1 MFINTASGRGIG
13 PNRSRFFLI
22 LFDYTPA
29 GFHAGTSGA
38 GFIEVRAQVTFL
50 FPFQGLHDYFAI
62 MAGHIRTIIRK
73 YTPRDKSSLISILQ
87 AVQKQEGYLSPEAV
101 ELISRHLG
109 ISKSQ
114 VFGVAT
120 FYRSFSFTPKGE
132 CCLSVCV
139 GTACHVR
146 GAQII
151 AEELERVLGIK
162 AGETTPDRKFS
173 VETVSCL
180 GACALGPIVVE
191 DGQYHGQM
199 NINKTQ
205 ALLEKLQEGKK
216 SEDA

>member
-1 MFINTASGRGIG
+1 MVSDSIQ
-13 PNRSRFFLI
+13 LI
-22 LFDYTPA
+22 
-29 GFHAGTSGA
+29 
-38 GFIEVRAQVTFL
+38 IE
-50 FPFQGLHDYFAI
+50 
-62 MAGHIRTIIRK
+62 K
-73 YTPRDKSSLISILQ
+73 YKPRDKSSLIAILQ

-101 ELISRHLG
+101 GIISKHIG

-114 VFGVAT
+114 VFSVAT
-120 FYRSFSFTPKGE
+120 FYQSFSFTPKGE
-132 CCLSVCV
+132 CCISVCL

-162 AGETTPDRKFS
+162 AGETTQDLKFS
-173 VETVSCL
+173 LDTVNCL

-199 NINKTQ
+199 NIGKTQ
-205 ALLEKLQEGKK
+205 ALLEKIQGEKK